1 MLGGAQGC
9 TQGAA
14 GLHRAGPDPRCGSLL
29 SCVPGSMVLAEVATP
44 GAWAQGR
51 LWGVCPSP
59 ASYSRSVQGQ
69 PAQKAEILM
78 AADPEGRRNGA
89 CVLALLSIVVGCR
102 GGVPFAHF
110 PGPERSSSW
119 GWRKPGGEWPA
130 GPEGSGLG
138 QTGSPH
144 CLHLRQCLGVWI
156 VPSFRTSR
164 YSEHPRNVGVRRM
177 HQKMKCC
184 VRGNDCFIREVFVKR
199 KWP

>member
-1 MLGGAQGC
+1 
-9 TQGAA
+9 
-14 GLHRAGPDPRCGSLL
+14 
-29 SCVPGSMVLAEVATP
+29 MVLAEVATP

-89 CVLALLSIVVGCR
+89 CVLALLSIVVSCR
-102 GGVPFAHF
+102 GGGGGRAICPL
-110 PGPERSSSW
+110 PRSREEQLLGVEEARRGVSSRSRGFW
-119 GWRKPGGEWPA
+119 A
-130 GPEGSGLG
+130 GSD
-138 QTGSPH
+138 GSPH